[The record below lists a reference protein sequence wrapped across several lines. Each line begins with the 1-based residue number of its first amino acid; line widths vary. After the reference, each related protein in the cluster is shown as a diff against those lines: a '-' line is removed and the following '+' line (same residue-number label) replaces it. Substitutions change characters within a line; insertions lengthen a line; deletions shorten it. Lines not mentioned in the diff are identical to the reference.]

1 LRAFLPA
8 LTFKSAHVSE
18 DFLPAFSPWLCFF
31 TVRTFSQS
39 GDDAVRVT
47 VTMNP
52 DGSKTVYET
61 NGANHRSVATTT
73 AADGRRKEKI
83 IYRLDAQGRYESGKV
98 FSGSGGFRFNS
109 LYRYNSAGQLA
120 EETQTDKAGKIL
132 HKIVY
137 SFDGEGHPTGY
148 AIYDGDGNLLG
159 RTTPKAPTARPTPTR

>member
-1 LRAFLPA
+1 MFLKIFRP
-8 LTFKSAHVSE
+8 F
-18 DFLPAFSPWLCFF
+18 FLLGLCLLMA
-31 TVRTFSQS
+31 RTFGQT

-47 VTMNP
+47 VTINP

-98 FSGSGGFRFNS
+98 LSGSGGFRFNS

-120 EETQTDKAGKIL
+120 EETQTDKEGKTL

-137 SFDGEGHPTGY
+137 SFDGEGHPNGY
-148 AIYDGDGNLLG
+148 SIYDGDGNLLG
-159 RTTPKAPTARPTPTR
+159 RTTPKAAAARPASPR